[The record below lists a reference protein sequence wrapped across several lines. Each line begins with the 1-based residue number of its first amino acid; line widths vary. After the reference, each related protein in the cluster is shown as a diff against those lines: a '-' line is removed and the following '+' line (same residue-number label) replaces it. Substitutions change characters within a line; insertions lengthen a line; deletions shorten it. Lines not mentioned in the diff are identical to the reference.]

1 MKNLFRNR
9 FPFVELPDEE
19 LSEDQLHIKKMYERN
34 YQEVVPKEETQYD
47 RLREVRV
54 NDEPTRKRGKR

>member
-1 MKNLFRNR
+1 MKNLFKNR

-19 LSEDQLHIKKMYERN
+19 LNEDQLHIKRMYERN
-34 YQEVVPKEETQYD
+34 YQEIVPKEETQID

-54 NDEPTRKRGKR
+54 NDEPVRKRGKR